1 MNSGGRIPGLKKE
14 KAMVHPQKG
23 IILACFCTAVLFLGG
38 CFWQSKGS
46 QPQKLPPLQKI
57 AVLPMDRATTKPA
70 SERPTCNIGGKS
82 LYTSSYVTPEAA
94 QKVTDIL
101 YSLILKDKRF
111 KPVTQGQCMGLLN
124 AILQRKV
131 NPSELRILRSFG
143 KQLDADA
150 ILYGKLYRFRER
162 VGSKYAAEVPASVA
176 FSLILVRVSD
186 GRVLWRYSFDE
197 TQQAL
202 TENLF
207 NWKFYKSEGMRWV
220 TAEELAAY
228 GLKRAIEEL
237 EKALP

>member
-1 MNSGGRIPGLKKE
+1 MKNFR
-14 KAMVHPQKG
+14 KG
-23 IILACFCTAVLFLGG
+23 TILTLWCVTALLVTG
-38 CFWQSKGS
+38 CFWQSS
-46 QPQKLPPLQKI
+46 QNPPKKLPPLRKI
-57 AVLPMDRATTKPA
+57 AVLPMDRASTKPA
-70 SERPTCNIGGKS
+70 SERPTCNIGGQAD
-82 LYTSSYVTPEAA
+82 YSSAYVTPEAA
-94 QKVTDIL
+94 QKVTQIL

-124 AILQRKV
+124 DILQRKV
-131 NPSELRILRSFG
+131 NPSELKILRAFG
-143 KQLDADA
+143 RDLDADA

-162 VGSKYAAEVPASVA
+162 VGSEYAVKTPASVA

-228 GLKRAIEEL
+228 GLKKAVEEL
-237 EKALP
+237 EKALS

>member
-1 MNSGGRIPGLKKE
+1 
-14 KAMVHPQKG
+14 
-23 IILACFCTAVLFLGG
+23 
-38 CFWQSKGS
+38 
-46 QPQKLPPLQKI
+46 
-57 AVLPMDRATTKPA
+57 MDRASTRPA
-70 SERPTCNIGGKS
+70 SERPTCNIGGQA
-82 LYTSSYVTPEAA
+82 LYSSSYVTPEAA

-124 AILQRKV
+124 DILQRKV
-131 NPSELRILRSFG
+131 NPSELKILKSFG
-143 KQLDADA
+143 KDLDADA

-162 VGSKYAAEVPASVA
+162 VGSEYAAKSPASVA

-186 GRVLWRYSFDE
+186 GRVLWRYSFDQ

-228 GLKRAIEEL
+228 GLKQAVEKL
-237 EKALP
+237 EKVLP

>member
-1 MNSGGRIPGLKKE
+1 MENFKKGTIFIYFIIV
-14 KAMVHPQKG
+14 AM
-23 IILACFCTAVLFLGG
+23 LLTG
-38 CFWQSKGS
+38 CFWQSTGS
-46 QPQKLPPLQKI
+46 VPKKLPPLRKI
-57 AVLPMDRATTKPA
+57 AVLPMDRASTKPA
-70 SERPTCNIGGKS
+70 SERPTCNIGGQS

-131 NPSELRILRSFG
+131 NPSELKILKAFG
-143 KQLDADA
+143 KDLDADA

-162 VGSKYAAEVPASVA
+162 VGSEYAAKSPASVA
-176 FSLILVRVSD
+176 FSLILVRVAD
-186 GRVLWRYSFDE
+186 GKVLWRYSFDE

-207 NWKFYKSEGMRWV
+207 NWRFYKSEGMRWV

-228 GLKRAIEEL
+228 GLKQAIEEL

>member
-1 MNSGGRIPGLKKE
+1 MKNLKK
-14 KAMVHPQKG
+14 G
-23 IILACFCTAVLFLGG
+23 TILTFWCVTALFIAG
-38 CFWQSKGS
+38 CFWQAS
-46 QPQKLPPLQKI
+46 QNPPQKLPPLRKI
-57 AVLPMDRATTKPA
+57 AVLPMDRASTKPA
-70 SERPTCNIGGKS
+70 SERPTCNIGGQS
-82 LYTSSYVTPEAA
+82 LYSSAYVTPEAA

-111 KPVTQGQCMGLLN
+111 KPVSQGQCMGLLN
-124 AILQRKV
+124 DILQRKV
-131 NPSELRILRSFG
+131 NPSELKILKAFG
-143 KQLDADA
+143 KDLDADA

-162 VGSKYAAEVPASVA
+162 VGSEYAVKSPASVA

-207 NWKFYKSEGMRWV
+207 NWKFYRSEGMRWV

-228 GLKRAIEEL
+228 GLKKAVEEL
-237 EKALP
+237 EKALS

>member
-1 MNSGGRIPGLKKE
+1 MNGQKKVLIYLCLISAGLLLAGCQWKSSGHL
-14 KAMVHPQKG
+14 
-23 IILACFCTAVLFLGG
+23 
-38 CFWQSKGS
+38 
-46 QPQKLPPLQKI
+46 PQKLPPLKKI
-57 AVLPMDRATTKPA
+57 AVLPMDRASTRPA
-70 SERPTCNIGGKS
+70 SERPTCNIGGLA
-82 LYTSSYVTPEAA
+82 LYSSSYVTPEAA

-124 AILQRKV
+124 DILQRKV
-131 NPSELRILRSFG
+131 NPSELKILKSFG
-143 KQLDADA
+143 KDLDADA

-162 VGSKYAAEVPASVA
+162 VGSEYGAKSPASVA

-228 GLKRAIEEL
+228 GLKQAVEKL
-237 EKALP
+237 EKVLP

>member
-1 MNSGGRIPGLKKE
+1 MKKPLQ
-14 KAMVHPQKG
+14 VT
-23 IILACFCTAVLFLGG
+23 IILTCFCAAVLLSSG
-38 CFWQSKGS
+38 CFYKSS
-46 QPQKLPPLQKI
+46 RHVPQKLPALHKI
-57 AVLPMDRATTKPA
+57 AVLPMDRATTRPA
-70 SERPTCNIGGKS
+70 TERPTCNIGGQS
-82 LYTSSYVTPEAA
+82 LYSSSYVTPEAA

-111 KPVTQGQCMGLLN
+111 KPVSEGQCMGLLN
-124 AILQRKV
+124 DILQKKV
-131 NPSELRILRSFG
+131 NPSELKILKAFG

-162 VGSKYAAEVPASVA
+162 IGSEYSVKSPASVA

-186 GRVLWRYSFDE
+186 GRVLWRYGFDE

-207 NWKFYKSEGMRWV
+207 NWRFYKSEGMRWV
-220 TAEELAAY
+220 TARELAAY
-228 GLKRAIEEL
+228 GLKRAVEKL

>member
-1 MNSGGRIPGLKKE
+1 MSNPKKG
-14 KAMVHPQKG
+14 K
-23 IILACFCTAVLFLGG
+23 ILALLCSTVLLFGG
-38 CFWQSKGS
+38 CFWQS
-46 QPQKLPPLQKI
+46 QRTPPQKLPPLHKI

-70 SERPTCNIGGKS
+70 SERPTCNIGGQS
-82 LYTSSYVTPEAA
+82 TYTSSYVTPEAA

-101 YSLILKDKRF
+101 YSLILKDQRF
-111 KPVTQGQCMGLLN
+111 KPVTQGECMGLLN

-131 NPSELRILRSFG
+131 NPSELKILRTFG

-162 VGSKYAAEVPASVA
+162 VGSEYSAKSPASVA

-186 GRVLWRYSFDE
+186 GRVLWRHSFDE